1 MHEYLDKLK
10 RAAGG
15 KKDEEVLVAFAPFQV
30 SILSYVILYFFTSHY
45 ISLQL
50 LFAPFQLSQMR
61 QTVEGSMEQA
71 LDDSV
76 KALKTY
82 IHNQIAQVR
91 LSMLYYT
98 RVVCIILNCILELH

>member
-1 MHEYLDKLK
+1 M
-10 RAAGG
+10 
-15 KKDEEVLVAFAPFQV
+15 
-30 SILSYVILYFFTSHY
+30 
-45 ISLQL
+45 
-50 LFAPFQLSQMR
+50 LFASSQLSQMR

-91 LSMLYYT
+91 LSLIYYISVYYFTLNYIIMCHIRLYYT
-98 RVVCIILNCILELH
+98 IFYSVLHMSCVCVWAS

>member
-1 MHEYLDKLK
+1 M
-10 RAAGG
+10 
-15 KKDEEVLVAFAPFQV
+15 
-30 SILSYVILYFFTSHY
+30 
-45 ISLQL
+45 
-50 LFAPFQLSQMR
+50 LFAPSQLSQMR

-91 LSMLYYT
+91 LSILYYISVYYFKLHYIIMCHMMLLLYYT
-98 RVVCIILNCILELH
+98 INYKILKCTTYV

>member
-1 MHEYLDKLK
+1 
-10 RAAGG
+10 
-15 KKDEEVLVAFAPFQV
+15 
-30 SILSYVILYFFTSHY
+30 
-45 ISLQL
+45 
-50 LFAPFQLSQMR
+50 MR